1 MPSLRALRLV
11 VAAAAGAATMAGE
24 LAAVRLLAPW
34 FGASTVVWTNV
45 IGVVLLALSL
55 GYLWGAR
62 LARGERPRRVLARL
76 FLFGGAW
83 YAAAPYLARACAAW
97 FLPEGLALDAAEG
110 VVQWG
115 SLASACVLFLAPL
128 LALGAAAP
136 LVVEWWTREESVHAG
151 TAGGIVLCASTI
163 GSLVGTFG
171 ATHWMVPSFGVV
183 ATFAG
188 AGLALV
194 ACGVATA
201 WTEGRLAAMLALLL
215 PAYALAVPASTGPRP
230 KSGERVLAE
239 VDSTL
244 QRVRVV
250 ERQADGWRFLQVNE
264 AFDSF
269 QSAWR
274 PEPGLLGAGYYYDLF
289 ALPLLLAPR
298 DTRFRVG
305 FVGLGAG
312 TAWRVM
318 QGVRPAGVELRGE
331 GAEID
336 PVVVDLAH
344 RHMDLPIDDAELRV
358 HAGLDGRVFLRHVG
372 GAFDLLVVD
381 AYQNQVE
388 IPPHLATREFW
399 SLCRAKLVDG
409 GWVMA
414 NVGSFGLS
422 DPLLA
427 AIARAMAAGL
437 QEEVC
442 LWRVP
447 FSRNAIIIARRAAPV
462 PDPSLVSTGSH
473 ELDGRL
479 AAIAL
484 PGMQRRVRPG
494 EAEGDGRRDHGVLDD
509 DRAPLE
515 WLGQESL
522 ARAAAVLRGEVE
534 P

>member
-1 MPSLRALRLV
+1 MPSQRVLRLF

-76 FLFGGAW
+76 LLFGGAW
-83 YAAAPYLARACAAW
+83 YALAPHLAHATAAW
-97 FLPEGLALDAAEG
+97 FLPEGLALDAAAG

-128 LALGAAAP
+128 VALGAAAP

-151 TAGGIVLCASTI
+151 TAGGIVLCASTV
-163 GSLVGTFG
+163 GSLLGTFG
-171 ATHWMVPSFGVV
+171 ATHWLVPSFGVV

-194 ACGVATA
+194 ACGLVAA
-201 WTEGRLAAMLALLL
+201 WTDGRFAALLALAS
-215 PAYALAVPASTGPRP
+215 PAYAFVSPAGPGPRTRD
-230 KSGERVLAE
+230 GELVLAE
-239 VDSTL
+239 VDSKL
-244 QRVRVV
+244 QRVRIV

-269 QSAWR
+269 QSAWK
-274 PEPGLLGAGYYYDLF
+274 PEAGFLGGGYYYDYF

-298 DTRFRVG
+298 DSTFRAG

-318 QGVRPAGVELRGE
+318 QGVRPVGVELRGD

-336 PVVVDLAH
+336 PILVELAR
-344 RHMDLPIDDAELRV
+344 RHLGLGEEDGALRV
-358 HAGLDGRVFLRHVG
+358 HAGLDGRVFLRHAEG
-372 GAFDLLVVD
+372 SFDLLVVD

-388 IPPHLATREFW
+388 IPPHLSTREFW
-399 SLCRAKLVDG
+399 SLCRAKLADG

-414 NVGSFGLS
+414 NVGSFGLD
-422 DPLLA
+422 DPLLD
-427 AIARAMAAGL
+427 AIARAMAAGM
-437 QEEVC
+437 QEEAC

-447 FSRNAIIIARRAAPV
+447 FSRNAIVCARRAARV
-462 PDPSLVSTGSH
+462 PDPSLVSSGSP
-473 ELDGRL
+473 EFDARL
-479 AAIAL
+479 AASAL
-484 PGMQRRVRPG
+484 PGMQRRLRPDQVGG
-494 EAEGDGRRDHGVLDD
+494 EVLDD

-515 WLGQESL
+515 RLGSESL
-522 ARAAAVLRGEVE
+522 SRAALVLRGEVD

>member
-1 MPSLRALRLV
+1 MPFPRALRLL
-11 VAAAAGAATMAGE
+11 VAATAGAATMAGE

-62 LARGERPRRVLARL
+62 LARGEEPRKVLARL
-76 FLFGGAW
+76 LLFGGAW
-83 YAAAPYLARACAAW
+83 YAASPHLAHVCATW
-97 FLPEGLALDAAEG
+97 FLPEGLTLDSAAR

-115 SLASACVLFLAPL
+115 SLASACMLFLAPL
-128 LALGAAAP
+128 VALGAAAP

-163 GSLVGTFG
+163 GSLLGTFG
-171 ATHWMVPSFGVV
+171 ATHWLVPSLGVV

-194 ACGVATA
+194 ACGLVAA
-201 WTEGRLAAMLALLL
+201 WADGRPAALLVL
-215 PAYALAVPASTGPRP
+215 AIPAFAFAVPAGGPRP
-230 KSGERVLAE
+230 KAGERVLAE
-239 VDSTL
+239 FDSTL
-244 QRVRVV
+244 QRVRAV

-274 PEPGLLGAGYYYDLF
+274 PEPGFLGGGYYYDLF
-289 ALPLLLAPR
+289 ALPLLLAPP
-298 DTRFRVG
+298 DSTFRVG

-312 TAWRVM
+312 SAWRVM
-318 QGVRPAGVELRGE
+318 QGVRPARIDLRGE

-336 PVVVDLAH
+336 PLVVELAR
-344 RHMDLPIDDAELRV
+344 RHLELPAEGGALRV
-358 HAGLDGRVFLRHVG
+358 HAGLDGRVFLRHAD

-399 SLCRAKLVDG
+399 SLCRAGLADG

-414 NVGSFGLS
+414 NVGCFGLD
-422 DPLLA
+422 DPLLE
-427 AIARAMAAGL
+427 AIARAMAEGL

-447 FSRNAIIIARRAAPV
+447 FSRNAIASARRAARV
-462 PDPSLVSTGSH
+462 PDPARVSTGLR
-473 ELDGRL
+473 EFDARL

-484 PGMQRRVRPG
+484 PGMQRRVRLG
-494 EAEGDGRRDHGVLDD
+494 EAGDDVLCD

-515 WLGQESL
+515 RLGQGSL
-522 ARAAAVLRGEVE
+522 HRAALVLRGEVD